1 LRLDS
6 TENLVSVS
14 TCVVRLTKDCVKN
27 RKVGYSADNPARFRL
42 TLISSRCGNRLWC
55 VRALHL
61 VEERYGKL
69 ASGSW
74 METQDGCHFMV
85 YGILDGVP
93 NVVVLI
99 VARIDEIDCCA
110 FADGTR
116 VFKIEIRF
124 CFVTREHH
132 CGSRIGH
139 QDRCWVLD
147 RETCSSLEVFDVRQ
161 YH

>member
-1 LRLDS
+1 MRRQVRTVLRCTVGCVPSLADFVPVLTVLVALAFQEKQLTNGNLRLDS

-74 METQDGCHFMV
+74 METQANPRFSS
-85 YGILDGVP
+85 
-93 NVVVLI
+93 NSVLLQ
-99 VARIDEIDCCA
+99 CC
-110 FADGTR
+110 R
-116 VFKIEIRF
+116 V
-124 CFVTREHH
+124 
-132 CGSRIGH
+132 H
-139 QDRCWVLD
+139 QA
-147 RETCSSLEVFDVRQ
+147 TCDAHR
-161 YH
+161 H